1 MCRIANTI
9 KLCTCNVAS
18 IAELKH
24 YWVFYR
30 YAKKKDLVMIGEVIM
45 PLAWEDPEVIALNE
59 SMLLQ
64 RLQEADAFD
73 INLSP
78 KNKDR
83 LLIAIRVGSQ
93 SSDYHNYGFE
103 WQGKK
108 WVSCPYGYFEWTW
121 KHDEI
126 QFGKVISI

>member
-9 KLCTCNVAS
+9 KLCTCGAAS

-30 YAKKKDLVMIGEVIM
+30 YDKNKDEVMIGEVLI
-45 PLAWEDPEVIALNE
+45 PVAWGDPEMIALNE
-59 SMLLQ
+59 AMLLQ
-64 RLQEADAFD
+64 RLNEADAFD
-73 INLSP
+73 VNLSP

-83 LLIAIRVGSQ
+83 LLIAIGVGDK
-93 SSDYHNYGFE
+93 SSGYHNYGFM

-108 WVSCPYGYFEWTW
+108 WVSCPYQYFEWTW

-126 QFGKVISI
+126 QFGKVDSI